1 MKVVITDYPD
11 TMGRNLAYEEAI
23 LKRGFPGCETIC
35 YLYRGDKEEMKRL
48 VSDADAVLTAFLY
61 FDKKEMKNPRP
72 RKNGALVKR
81 K

>member
-48 VSDADAVLTAFLY
+48 VCLLY
-61 FDKKEMKNPRP
+61 TSPSPRD
-72 RKNGALVKR
+72 RG
-81 K
+81 